1 MSLLIQ
7 TSGGS
12 SNPKAIVQELIT
24 RASQLLGPLIE
35 KTTASDTRAK
45 THGKKWPGRHRLQV
59 LLDAAERSVET
70 LPTAIQEPWLLAELW
85 HVLRLI
91 EKMKPG
97 AMWPI
102 VEPCLRDPRSF
113 SHSIAVLMMAEHF
126 ELGDFPVRLVPN
138 RLEASPDLEVRT
150 KGGNRSWVRIE
161 CYMPE
166 VLAGEPRRI
175 SKEGA
180 VRILNKAMRKARRQ
194 LESERPGIVA
204 ICTYN
209 QIPEHLD
216 TLKTVSR
223 QRLSRKPRPNLI
235 GLIVF
240 SLNTMISALDRQ
252 FLFFPRLYFEF
263 IANHYYEGPIKFSFD
278 DSDNQHESTVTP
290 VQITELGSRTLLMR
304 QALKRRN

>member
-1 MSLLIQ
+1 LPLSLLIH

-70 LPTAIQEPWLLAELW
+70 LPTAIQEPWL
-85 HVLRLI
+85 
-91 EKMKPG
+91 
-97 AMWPI
+97 
-102 VEPCLRDPRSF
+102 
-113 SHSIAVLMMAEHF
+113 
-126 ELGDFPVRLVPN
+126 
-138 RLEASPDLEVRT
+138 
-150 KGGNRSWVRIE
+150 
-161 CYMPE
+161 
-166 VLAGEPRRI
+166 LAGEPRRI

-240 SLNTMISALDRQ
+240 SLNTMISAL
-252 FLFFPRLYFEF
+252 
-263 IANHYYEGPIKFSFD
+263 
-278 DSDNQHESTVTP
+278 
-290 VQITELGSRTLLMR
+290 
-304 QALKRRN
+304 